1 MRVGHIKSKF
11 LASRST
17 ERFASKVNLF
27 VKKSIKT
34 KDFNN
39 TSLYCNSG
47 SQFSA
52 PSQSYASSYNIQS
65 SQTVQSLQ
73 HYNFSG
79 STATVPGLGLNESL
93 RPTTCPTAVHNPE
106 GGQVLGCYNVVKP
119 VPQTTYYRVVRPI
132 IYVRYPVPT
141 PVVVPTYNRCSGAGF
156 GGYGHARYGHGHSH
170 QAHHNGHGYRAPS
183 CY

>member
-1 MRVGHIKSKF
+1 M
-11 LASRST
+11 SR
-17 ERFASKVNLF
+17 F
-27 VKKSIKT
+27 VKIVSVALFGALT
-34 KDFNN
+34 STAAQASCGNG
-39 TSLYCNSG
+39 SLYCNSG